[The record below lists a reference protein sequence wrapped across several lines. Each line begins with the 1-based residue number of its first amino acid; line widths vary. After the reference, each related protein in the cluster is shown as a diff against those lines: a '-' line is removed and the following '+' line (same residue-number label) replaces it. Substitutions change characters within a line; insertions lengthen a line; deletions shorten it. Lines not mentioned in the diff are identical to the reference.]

1 MGLEAQG
8 AIKLA
13 PECGVGLMA
22 CPFPSRSE
30 RSASS
35 LAQKMHRDQ
44 PMLRFPIALG
54 LALLVQPLAPSQTS
68 PPPPAFEV
76 ASVKPGGT
84 LPIPRPSA
92 KGLKSTGIWISE
104 DPGRITYLNT
114 TLIPVLTRAYQVK
127 RHQINGPAWLDS
139 EKYDIV
145 ATVPKGALKEQI
157 PAMLQN
163 LLADR
168 FKMTVRVETRQ
179 EKIYALVVGKNGP
192 RLKES
197 KEPDARGVSFD
208 AQGHVQFL
216 AYSLAD
222 FAEFLTNTLDRSV
235 VDMTGLQ
242 AHYDIF
248 TELDPRISK
257 LGPLEATEQDAANP
271 LPSVFTSVQELGLKL
286 EARDGMVKYVV
297 IEKAEKVPVEN

>member
-1 MGLEAQG
+1 VGWAHGLPVPRAAQ
-8 AIKLA
+8 
-13 PECGVGLMA
+13 
-22 CPFPSRSE
+22 
-30 RSASS
+30 SARQV
-35 LAQKMHRDQ
+35 LAQEMQCEQ
-44 PMLRFPIALG
+44 PMLKFPIALG
-54 LALLVQPLAPSQTS
+54 LTLFVMPLAFCQASSPS
-68 PPPPAFEV
+68 PVFEA

-84 LPIPRPSA
+84 APIPPPSA

-127 RHQINGPAWLDS
+127 RRQINGPAWLDS

-145 ATVPKGALKEQI
+145 ATIPKGALKEQI

-163 LLADR
+163 LLTDR
-168 FKMTVRVETRQ
+168 FKMIVRVETRQ
-179 EKIYALVVGKNGP
+179 EKTYALVVGKNGP
-192 RLKES
+192 RFKES
-197 KEPDARGVSFD
+197 KDPDARGVSFD
-208 AQGHVQFL
+208 SQGHVQFL

-235 VDMTGLQ
+235 IDMTGLQ
-242 AHYDIF
+242 GHYDISA
-248 TELDPRISK
+248 ELDPRISK
-257 LGPLEATEQDAANP
+257 LGPPEATEQDAANP

-286 EARDGMVKYVV
+286 EPQDGMVQHVV